1 MEPLS
6 LVVLAG
12 GRGSRLGKITD
23 SRPKPLVPIGG
34 RPILWHILRAYEAA
48 GVSRTVIAGGYRVQQ
63 LRHAFSGDETVE
75 VVDTGPSTSTA
86 GRLLRLADRLPDTF
100 CLTYADGLSD
110 VPLTDVIALHLSQ
123 RPRATITAVHPPSR
137 FGTLAL
143 SGSAVTSFEEK
154 TTLQSIWVNGGFMV
168 LDKSVLGLV
177 AGDGTSLEQEVL
189 PKLAVSGQLAAYRHE
204 GFWHP
209 MDTTTDMELLNRLW
223 HGKAPWRTW

>member
-12 GRGSRLGKITD
+12 GRGSRLGSLTD

-34 RPILWHILRAYEAA
+34 RPVLWHILKAYEAV
-48 GVSRTVIAGGYRVQQ
+48 GVCHTVIAGGYRVEQ
-63 LRHAFSGDETVE
+63 LSQAFSGDETVE
-75 VVDTGPSTSTA
+75 VVDTGQGTNTG
-86 GRLLRLADRLPDTF
+86 GRLLRLADRLPETF

-110 VPLTDVIALHLSQ
+110 VPLTDVIDLHLGRRLQ
-123 RPRATITAVHPPSR
+123 ATVTAVHPPSR

-143 SGSAVTSFEEK
+143 SGNAVTSFEEK
-154 TTLQSIWVNGGFMV
+154 TTLQSVWVNGGFMV
-168 LDKSVLGLV
+168 LNKSVLDLV

-189 PKLAVSGQLAAYRHE
+189 PKLAASGQLAAYRHE

-209 MDTTTDMELLNRLW
+209 MDTTADMELLDRLW
-223 HGKAPWRTW
+223 HGPAPWRTW

>member
-12 GRGSRLGKITD
+12 GRGSRLGRITD

-34 RPILWHILRAYEAA
+34 RPVLWHILRAYEAA
-48 GVSRTVIAGGYRVQQ
+48 GVSRTVIAGGYRVEQVRQ
-63 LRHAFSGDETVE
+63 AFSGDGTVE
-75 VVDTGPSTSTA
+75 VVDTGQHTGTA

-110 VPLTDVIALHLSQ
+110 VPLSDVIALHRSR
-123 RPRATITAVHPPSR
+123 RPQATITAVHPPSR
-137 FGTLAL
+137 FGALAL

-154 TTLQSIWVNGGFMV
+154 TTLQSVWVNGGFMV

-177 AGDGTSLEQEVL
+177 AGDATSLEQEVL
-189 PKLAVSGQLAAYRHE
+189 PKLAAGGQLAAYRHE

-209 MDTTTDMELLNRLW
+209 MDTTTDVERLNRLW
-223 HGKAPWRTW
+223 HGGAPWRTW